1 MAIQRDPSKEGQP
14 VDGTLRVD
22 PRSRALGR
30 QWREPVTLSVF
41 FHFLVATT
49 RDLCK
54 LFPAILIWL
63 VRIVQSAAAF
73 ASEWLVIH
81 NAVTTGTH
89 DTSTP
94 MSLTIVLEY
103 KHQHSLS

>member
-41 FHFLVATT
+41 FHFLVAT
-49 RDLCK
+49 REM
-54 LFPAILIWL
+54 
-63 VRIVQSAAAF
+63 V
-73 ASEWLVIH
+73 EWLPTVLAGIVALPADEILQGGGSPFPCDKLVH
-81 NAVTTGTH
+81 ASYSRVTN
-89 DTSTP
+89 
-94 MSLTIVLEY
+94 MRWIM
-103 KHQHSLS
+103 